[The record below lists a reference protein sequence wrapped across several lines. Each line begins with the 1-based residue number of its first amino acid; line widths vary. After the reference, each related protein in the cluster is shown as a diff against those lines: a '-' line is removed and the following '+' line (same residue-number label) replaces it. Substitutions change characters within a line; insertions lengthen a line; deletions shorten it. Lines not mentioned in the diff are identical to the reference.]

1 MHTGKYFNSNSNR
14 NPGKPSLTNRNP
26 NPGNRTPLLHNP

>member
-14 NPGKPSLTNRNP
+14 LTNRNP
-26 NPGNRTPLLHNP
+26 NPGNRPPILHNP